1 MIISVPDTDCARDLF
16 DCGGNNL
23 NQSLYLLATLHRE
36 PSNKVKTVIK
46 AIISNF
52 KGMEYLSYNGN
63 YTSKQRAAKGF
74 QMDVI
79 TLEEN
84 SV

>member
-1 MIISVPDTDCARDLF
+1 M
-16 DCGGNNL
+16 
-23 NQSLYLLATLHRE
+23 
-36 PSNKVKTVIK
+36 
-46 AIISNF
+46 ISNF

-63 YTSKQRAAKGF
+63 YTSKQRPAKGF